1 MPFAMA
7 SSETDHGLWLCNE
20 MIHGKVVLQ
29 TVIFSSSVELYLP
42 EQLGASKDVYVS
54 MVNQKA
60 LRKFLAHYIMY

>member
-1 MPFAMA
+1 
-7 SSETDHGLWLCNE
+7 

-42 EQLGASKDVYVS
+42 EQLGASKVVYVS

-60 LRKFLAHYIMY
+60 LRKFLAHYIMD